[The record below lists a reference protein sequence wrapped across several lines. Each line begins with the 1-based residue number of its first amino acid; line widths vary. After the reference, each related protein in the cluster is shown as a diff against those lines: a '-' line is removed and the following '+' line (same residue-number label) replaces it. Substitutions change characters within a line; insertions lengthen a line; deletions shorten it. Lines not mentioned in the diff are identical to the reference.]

1 MIAYLKG
8 KIVEIQAEY
17 IILEAYGVGYEIMY
31 VAHKMDHDSMNSKET
46 IIYIYEHI
54 KEDGH
59 DLYGFST
66 PEEKNL
72 FKKLIS
78 VSGVGP
84 KTGMQILSMYNPSEI
99 ITFILTKDSKA
110 LSKVSGIG
118 AKTAQRM
125 ILELA
130 DSIEKLYPSVDKID
144 FTQDNTTDTN
154 KMEAIEALVALGYTM
169 QESTKAVNA
178 IFDYQD
184 SSETIIKKALTLLIV

>member
-8 KIVEIQAEY
+8 KIVEVQAEY

-31 VAHKMDHDSMNSKET
+31 ATHKIDNDMVNLKEAV
-46 IIYIYEHI
+46 IYIYEHI

-99 ITFILTKDSKA
+99 VSFIVTKDSKA

-118 AKTAQRM
+118 PKTAQRM

-130 DSIEKLYPSVDKID
+130 DSIEKFYNSAIRID
-144 FTQDNTTDTN
+144 FTQSNTTETN
-154 KMEAIEALVALGYTM
+154 KEEAIEALIALGYTV

-184 SSETIIKKALTLLIV
+184 SSETIIKKALTLLMV